1 MFVLCVFGQEVF
13 AKQEGGG
20 AVATALGAECWLLCD
35 ILVGK
40 VVQPAILALGTAV
53 MVISGVSVKDP
64 DSVQSGR

>member
-1 MFVLCVFGQEVF
+1 M
-13 AKQEGGG
+13 
-20 AVATALGAECWLLCD
+20 ATALGAECWLLCD

-64 DSVQSGR
+64 DNVQSGR